1 MSFTKPTQAQLNYA
15 IDISSALHDDADLQ
29 TMDKLAMSKYI
40 SDALANEENRKKIKA
55 HKREMMKHDYEM
67 RRAEERKFQKPWL
80 TDESLG
86 GEWGLDAIDFG
97 AQAWGDS

>member
-1 MSFTKPTQAQLNYA
+1 MNYA

-29 TMDKLAMSKYI
+29 AMDKWTMSKYI
-40 SDALANEENRKKIKA
+40 SDALANEENRKKIKSY
-55 HKREMMKHDYEM
+55 KCEMMKHDYEM